1 VVVPHNHLIA
11 DTILQNFSWKSLAA
25 RAYASGQFP
34 LWNPYILAGQPFLA
48 AGQNG
53 SLYPPGVL
61 YYLLPNGQAYAW
73 FIALHLALGGALTYW
88 FLKVLGASRFGGLV
102 AGITFSF
109 CGYLIVSVLWPM
121 VVSTA
126 IWLPGV
132 LAVVELLIRC
142 CGTNGTRLAG
152 GDAGNR
158 GLALPAVTVP
168 LVLAGAGMVAMQF
181 LAGHLEMS
189 LHLMSTAGLY
199 AAIRLLGVLSSAG
212 AEDRRPMLSG
222 VVLFTMIALGSLGA
236 GVQLVPFFE
245 AISANVRG
253 GQVTFDEVR
262 SYALPREQI
271 AAFVA
276 PDFFGNPSHHAVFD
290 LFAGAQRAV
299 DRPLEHGVEQRLG
312 TEWGPKNYVEGTAYL
327 GVLPLLLATVTLL
340 VRRDGST
347 WALAAIAGLSLLLA
361 FGTPLYGL
369 LFYGLPGINQLHTP
383 FRWVYAYSLSL
394 AVLAGLGAT
403 AIADGLSRSAR
414 LERLAWFS
422 VLLGGAGVLG
432 LMLAWLGR
440 DVLLVLAERA
450 LRFSRTLAEALPDAQ
465 ALYSY
470 QWAHLL
476 GPALL
481 LLASGLVLLALARRA
496 PGAKALALGLL
507 VGDLFSFGIGFN
519 TITDPAPL
527 SFVPPE
533 IRAIQADSS
542 HFRIATLGEDDTLP
556 ANTNMLFG
564 LQDIRG
570 YDTIILRDYVGYLE
584 LIEPQ
589 RGLLYSKVSKLF
601 ESKALDSPLLDLLNV
616 KYVLTTLP
624 VDRPGWRLLDQDSES
639 SRSGSQATR
648 GASERGLSEA
658 NGGAVQVYENQRVL
672 PRAFLVTEALGA
684 EDAAEALRLLA
695 RPEFDPRS
703 QVVLEG
709 STLPPGPAM
718 LRPDS
723 REAAN
728 LPWTAISMYEPNR
741 VAVEVIASG
750 PSYLVLS
757 DMFFQGWSA
766 RVDGIEQPLLRA
778 NRIFRAVQVEQGR
791 HLVTFEYRPIS
802 FRLGALLSLLAC
814 ALAVLALGGWSFA
827 RLGLL
832 NGNRLGPVG
841 RVAKNSLFPLATGLL
856 NRVFDFAFALVYL
869 RVLGPQG
876 TGAYTFA
883 VVVVGYF
890 DILVNFGLG
899 TLLTRDVA
907 RDPSQAER
915 YFGNTLATRLG
926 LAALVLLAAL
936 ALAGPLSGPLQIGPE
951 VGLAI
956 VLLTIGM
963 LPSAL
968 ASTAGAMFMAR
979 ERMEVPAAVTVLS
992 TLVKIGL
999 GTAVLL
1005 AGWGIVGLAAVSLA
1019 VNLLNALVLGAL
1031 LAAMLGRPRLQLD
1044 LRFSGGLLAL
1054 SWPLMLNNFLNSL
1067 FFRIDAVL
1075 LKPLA
1080 GEVALGHYATAYKFI
1095 DGLQIIPSTFV
1106 QALFPV
1112 LSRQAAG
1119 QPHELV
1125 RAFGLGLKVLL
1136 VLALPISVGTTLL
1149 AEPIVGLLAG
1159 PAFLPDSALALQVL
1173 IWFLPFSF
1181 VNGLTQYV
1189 LIALNRQRWITL
1201 SFFVAAAANLALNLW
1216 AIPRYGFL
1224 GAAVTTV
1231 VSEWVLLAPF
1241 WYAVR
1246 QHVGPVPLLNLT
1258 WRPTLAALI
1267 MGLVVYWAR
1276 DLNPWLAIPLGAVVY
1291 AVALLALGTLRKDEL
1306 QALRQARVP
1315 GTE

>member
-1 VVVPHNHLIA
+1 VPHNHLIA
-11 DTILQNFSWKSLAA
+11 DTILQNYSWKDLAA
-25 RAYASGQFP
+25 KAYAGGQFP

-48 AGQNG
+48 GGQNG

-61 YYLLPNGQAYAW
+61 YYLLPNGHAYAW
-73 FIALHLALGGALTYW
+73 FVALHLALGGALTYW
-88 FLKVLGASRFGGLV
+88 FVRVLGGSRFGALA
-102 AGITFSF
+102 AGITFAF
-109 CGYLIVSVLWPM
+109 CGYLVVSVLWPM
-121 VVSTA
+121 VVSAA

-132 LAVVELLIRC
+132 LAVEELLIRC
-142 CGTNGTRLAG
+142 GTSRTRQQG
-152 GDAGNR
+152 GVAANPGQTM
-158 GLALPAVTVP
+158 PAVTVP
-168 LVLAGAGMVAMQF
+168 LVLGGAGMVAMQF

-189 LHLMSTAGLY
+189 LYLLLTAGLY
-199 AAIRLLGVLSSAG
+199 AAIRLVGVPASA
-212 AEDRRPMLSG
+212 RPSHPRPMLPG
-222 VVLFTMIALGSLGA
+222 ALLLAMVALGTLGA
-236 GVQLVPFFE
+236 GVQLVPFAE

-253 GQVTFDEVR
+253 GQVSFDDVR

-271 AAFVA
+271 VAFAA
-276 PDFFGNPSHHAVFD
+276 PDFFGNPSHHAIFD

-299 DRPLEHGVEQRLG
+299 DRPLEDGLDQSLG
-312 TEWGPKNYVEGTAYL
+312 TEWGSKNYVEGTAYL
-327 GVLPLLLATVTLL
+327 GILPLLLAALSLL
-340 VRRDGST
+340 VRRDGPT
-347 WALAAIAGLSLLLA
+347 WTLAVVATVSLLLA
-361 FGTPLYGL
+361 FGTPLYAL

-383 FRWVYAYSLSL
+383 FRWVYPYSLCV

-403 AIADGLSRSAR
+403 AIEDGLSRSPR
-414 LERLAWFS
+414 LERLGWFS
-422 VLLGGAGVLG
+422 VLVAGVGLLG

-440 DVLLVLAERA
+440 DALVMLAERV
-450 LRFSRTLAEALPDAQ
+450 LRLSRPLAEAFPDAR

-470 QWAHLL
+470 QWIHLL
-476 GPALL
+476 GPVLL

-519 TITDPAPL
+519 TIADPGPL

-533 IRAIQADSS
+533 IQAIQADSS
-542 HFRIATLGEDDTLP
+542 QFRIATLGEDDTLP

-601 ESKALDSPLLDLLNV
+601 ESKSLDSPLLDLLNV
-616 KYVLTTLP
+616 KYVLTTLR
-624 VDRPGWRLLDQDSES
+624 VDRPGWQLVDEDLGGSL
-639 SRSGSQATR
+639 SRSRATTR
-648 GASERGLSEA
+648 ASEPGLSQVEP
-658 NGGAVQVYENQRVL
+658 GAVRVYENQRVL
-672 PRAFLVTEALGA
+672 PRAFLVTQALGA
-684 EDAAEALRLLA
+684 ADAVEALRLLA

-709 STLPPGPAM
+709 TTLPPGPTT
-718 LRPDS
+718 LQPDS
-723 REAAN
+723 REAAY
-728 LPWTAISMYEPNR
+728 LSWADISMYEPNR
-741 VAVEVIASG
+741 VTVEVMAPR

-757 DMFFQGWSA
+757 DMYFQGWSA
-766 RVDGIEQPLLRA
+766 RVDGVEQPLLRA
-778 NRIFRAVQVEQGR
+778 NRVFRAVELDQGR
-791 HLVTFEYRPIS
+791 HQVAFEYRPIS
-802 FRLGALLSLLAC
+802 FRLGGLLSLLAC
-814 ALAVLALGGWSFA
+814 ALATLALGVWGCA
-827 RLGLL
+827 RLGLWTG
-832 NGNRLGPVG
+832 NGVGPVA
-841 RVAKNSLFPLATGLL
+841 RVAKNSLFPLGTGLL
-856 NRVFDFAFALVYL
+856 NRAFDFVFALVYL

-899 TLLTRDVA
+899 TLLTREVA

-926 LAALVLLAAL
+926 MATLVLLAAL
-936 ALAGPLSGPLQIGPE
+936 ALAGPIAGPLQIGPD

-956 VLLTIGM
+956 VLLTLGM
-963 LPSAL
+963 LPGAL
-968 ASTAGAMFMAR
+968 ASTASAMFMAR
-979 ERMEVPAAVTVLS
+979 ERMEVPAAVTVMS
-992 TLVKIGL
+992 TLVKVGL

-1005 AGWGIVGLAAVSLA
+1005 AGWGIVGLAVVSLA
-1019 VNLLNALVLGAL
+1019 ANVLNAVVLGAL
-1031 LAAMLGRPRLQLD
+1031 MAAMLGSPRLHID
-1044 LRFSGGLLAL
+1044 LRFSRGLLAL

-1106 QALFPV
+1106 LALFPI

-1119 QPHELV
+1119 HPHELV
-1125 RAFGLGLKVLL
+1125 RAFTFGLKVLL
-1136 VLALPISVGTTLL
+1136 ILALPISVGTTLL
-1149 AEPIVGLLAG
+1149 AEPIIGLLAG

-1224 GAAVTTV
+1224 GAAVATV
-1231 VSEWVLLAPF
+1231 ISEWILLMPF

-1246 QHVGPVPLLNLT
+1246 RHVAAVPLLGLT
-1258 WRPTLAALI
+1258 WRPILAAMI
-1267 MGLVVYWAR
+1267 MGLAVYWAR
-1276 DLNPWLAIPLGAVVY
+1276 DVGPWLAIPLGAVVY
-1291 AVALLALGTLRKDEL
+1291 GVALLALGTVSREEL
-1306 QALRQARVP
+1306 KALRQSRS
-1315 GTE
+1315 